1 MLKIDLLREMLVVS
15 VALSTITCIFVQKTK
30 RYFPCSNCLC
40 IYSLIVN
47 MVIGILFCISF
58 TSIKFPQSL
67 WIGMFSFLGADS
79 IYKALEGKLSSYTEL
94 RDNTIKV
101 PKDNLIRMDGDE

>member
-1 MLKIDLLREMLVVS
+1 MLKIDLLREMLEVS
-15 VALSTITCIFVQKTK
+15 IALSAITCVFVQKTK
-30 RYFPCSNCLC
+30 KYLPCSNCLV
-40 IYSLIVN
+40 IYSLIIN
-47 MVIGILFCISF
+47 MIIGILFCISF

-79 IYKALEGKLSSYTEL
+79 IYKALEGKVSSYTDL

-101 PKDNLIRMDGDE
+101 PKDNLIRLDGDK